1 MQSPENRKANFLTA
15 VIAAIAL
22 VLGTYYVSNT
32 YYFSQQNDEL
42 LRLAAKVNELKQA
55 NDENAQIK
63 KNSEQTEIAL
73 VDAEKKYSSLKFLV
87 PSEAELPQILNWLA
101 DKARGRNLK
110 LEHFS
115 QGTQTK
121 QTGVIGEIPVQVEV
135 LGYYDGVERF
145 IEDFSRFERLL
156 QVRSVHMMQE
166 PQKDPTPVL
175 VVRANI
181 SFSAYVIKDKPTV
194 ASLR

>member
-1 MQSPENRKANFLTA
+1 MQPPANRKANLLTA
-15 VIAAIAL
+15 IIAAITL
-22 VLGTYYVSNT
+22 VLGTYYLTNT
-32 YYFSQQNDEL
+32 YYFSYQNEEL
-42 LRLAAKVNELKQA
+42 LRLTIKANELKQA

-63 KNSEQTEIAL
+63 KNSEQTERAL
-73 VDAEKKYSSLKFLV
+73 MDAEKKYSALKPLV
-87 PSEAELPQILNWLA
+87 PSEAELPQILDWLA
-101 DKARGRNLK
+101 NKARGRNLK

-121 QTGVIGEIPVQVEV
+121 QAGTISEIPVQVEV

-156 QVRSVHMMQE
+156 QVHSVHMMQE

-181 SFSAYVIKDKPTV
+181 SFSAYVIKDNPTM